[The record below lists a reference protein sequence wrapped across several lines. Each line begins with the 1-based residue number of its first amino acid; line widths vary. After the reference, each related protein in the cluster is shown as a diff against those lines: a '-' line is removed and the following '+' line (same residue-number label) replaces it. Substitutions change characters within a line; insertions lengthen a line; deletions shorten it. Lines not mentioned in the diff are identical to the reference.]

1 MYLRPALL
9 LLATLHMAPTLAR
22 QAVPDTLERRVAPLA
37 ATLLLWVALIDAVR
51 LVAHAL

>member
-1 MYLRPALL
+1 MTLSHS
-9 LLATLHMAPTLAR
+9 LAISFNAR
-22 QAVPDTLERRVAPLA
+22 ATLERRVAPLA